1 MNNRIT
7 QIYKLRY
14 LSDYQ
19 TTFLALWVIDL
30 MEGIDSGFQSDWFF
44 YATIFT
50 SVATA
55 LLLAIYATQKVRND
69 KLFYGKVTPWVEV
82 TEPTGYIKTKKTLAR
97 WKVTYYL
104 SLYVLMPAI
113 CFYLHFQGGQYEELL
128 YLIVTTLSM
137 IWIITGFVLIFNTE
151 DDTIV

>member
-7 QIYKLRY
+7 QIFKQRY
-14 LSDYQ
+14 LSDLQ
-19 TTFLALWVIDL
+19 TAFIVFWVLDL
-30 MEGIDSGFQSDWFF
+30 LEGIDSGFQSDWFF

-69 KLFYGKVTPWVEV
+69 KLNEKITPWVEV

-113 CFYLHFQGGQYEELL
+113 CFYLHFQDGQYEELL

>member
-7 QIYKLRY
+7 QIFKQRY
-14 LSDYQ
+14 LSDLQ
-19 TTFLALWVIDL
+19 TAFIVFWVLDL
-30 MEGIDSGFQSDWFF
+30 LEGIDSGFQSDWFF

-69 KLFYGKVTPWVEV
+69 KLNEKIIPWVEV

>member
-7 QIYKLRY
+7 QIFKQRY
-14 LSDYQ
+14 LSDLQ
-19 TTFLALWVIDL
+19 TAFIVFWVLDL
-30 MEGIDSGFQSDWFF
+30 LEGIDSGFQSDWFF

-69 KLFYGKVTPWVEV
+69 KLNEKITPWVEV

-104 SLYVLMPAI
+104 SLYVLMPVI

>member
-7 QIYKLRY
+7 QIFKQRY
-14 LSDYQ
+14 LSDLQ
-19 TTFLALWVIDL
+19 TAFIVFWVLDL
-30 MEGIDSGFQSDWFF
+30 LEGIDSGFQSDWFF

-69 KLFYGKVTPWVEV
+69 KLNEEITPWVEV

-113 CFYLHFQGGQYEELL
+113 CFYLYFQGGQYEELL